1 MVCLYNKQSTSLLI
15 RFSLYLEASI
25 STKSFFSKSQR
36 ISQTQSPICL
46 SANYYQPDNLD
57 MEATQKH
64 MIQEGSSMFYH
75 QPSSVKQMDLS
86 VQTFDSYC
94 TLESSSGTKSHPCL
108 NNKNNSSST
117 TSFSSNESP
126 ISQANNNNLSR
137 FNNHSPEENNNSPLS
152 GSSAT
157 NTNETELSLMLKD
170 LETAMMEPDV
180 DNSYNNQGGFGQQHG
195 VVSSAMYRSMEMI
208 SRGDLKGVLYECAK
222 AVENYDLEMTDWLI
236 SQLQQMVSVS
246 GEPVQRLGAYMLEGL
261 VARLA
266 SSGSS
271 IYKALRC
278 KDPTGPELLTYM
290 HILYEACP
298 YFKFGYESANG
309 AIAEAVKNESFVHI
323 IDFQISQ
330 GGQWVSLI
338 RALGARPGGPPNVR
352 ITGIDDPRS
361 SFARQGGLELVGQRL
376 GKLAEMCGVPFEFHG
391 AALCCTEVEIEKLG
405 VRNGEALAV
414 NFPLVLHHMPDESVT
429 VENHRDRLL
438 RLVKHLSPNVVTLVE
453 QEANTNTAPFLP
465 RFVETMNHYLAVFES
480 IDVKLARDHKERIN
494 VEQHCLAREV
504 VNLIACEG
512 VEREERHE
520 PLGKWRSRFHMAGF
534 KPYPLSS
541 YVNAT
546 IKGLLESYSEKYTL
560 EERDGALYLGWKN
573 QPLIT
578 SCAWR

>member
-1 MVCLYNKQSTSLLI
+1 
-15 RFSLYLEASI
+15 
-25 STKSFFSKSQR
+25 
-36 ISQTQSPICL
+36 
-46 SANYYQPDNLD
+46 
-57 MEATQKH
+57 MEATRKH
-64 MIQEGSSMFYH
+64 MIQDGSSMFYH
-75 QPSSVKQMDLS
+75 QPSSVQQMDIS

-108 NNKNNSSST
+108 NTNNNNNSSST
-117 TSFSSNESP
+117 TSFSSNDSP
-126 ISQANNNNLSR
+126 QPNNNNNSSR
-137 FNNHSPEENNNSPLS
+137 FNNASSEFHHSPDDNNNNNNSPLS

-157 NTNETELSLMLKD
+157 NNNETELSLMLKD
-170 LETAMMEPDV
+170 LETAMMEPDLDNNSFV
-180 DNSYNNQGGFGQQHG
+180 DTGFGQQQQHR

-222 AVENYDLEMTDWLI
+222 AVENYDLEMTEWLI

-338 RALGARPGGPPNVR
+338 RALGARPGGPPKVR

-391 AALCCTEVEIEKLG
+391 AALCCTEVEIDKLG

-438 RLVKHLSPNVVTLVE
+438 RLVKRLSPSVVTLVE

-534 KPYPLSS
+534 KQYPLSS

>member
-1 MVCLYNKQSTSLLI
+1 
-15 RFSLYLEASI
+15 
-25 STKSFFSKSQR
+25 
-36 ISQTQSPICL
+36 
-46 SANYYQPDNLD
+46 
-57 MEATQKH
+57 MEATKKH
-64 MIQEGSSMFYH
+64 IIQDGSSIFYH
-75 QPSSVKQMDLS
+75 QPSSLQQMNLS

-94 TLESSSGTKSHPCL
+94 KLESSPGTKSHPCL
-108 NNKNNSSST
+108 NNNTSST
-117 TSFSSNESP
+117 TSFSSNGNSSE
-126 ISQANNNNLSR
+126 L
-137 FNNHSPEENNNSPLS
+137 NHSPQDNNNNSPLS

-157 NTNETELSLMLKD
+157 NNNEVELSLMLKD
-170 LETAMMEPDV
+170 LETAMEAEL
-180 DNSYNNQGGFGQQHG
+180 DNSFNGYEFGQQQQQHRA
-195 VVSSAMYRSMEMI
+195 VSSAMHRSMEMI
-208 SRGDLKGVLYECAK
+208 SKGDLIGTLYECAK
-222 AVENYDLEMTDWLI
+222 AVENHD
-236 SQLQQMVSVS
+236 LQQMVSVS

-261 VARLA
+261 IARLA

-271 IYKALRC
+271 IHKALRC

-309 AIAEAVKNESFVHI
+309 AIAEAVKKERFVHI

-338 RALGARPGGPPNVR
+338 RALGARPGGPPRVR

-361 SFARQGGLELVGQRL
+361 SFARQGGLELVGERL
-376 GKLAEMCGVPFEFHG
+376 GKLAEMYGVPFEFHG
-391 AALCCTEVEIEKLG
+391 AALCCTEVEIQKLG

-438 RLVKHLSPNVVTLVE
+438 RLVKRLSPNVVTLVE

-465 RFVETMNHYLAVFES
+465 RVVETMNHYLAVFES

-504 VNLIACEG
+504 VNLVACEG

-534 KPYPLSS
+534 KPFPLSS

-573 QPLIT
+573 QPLVT

>member
-1 MVCLYNKQSTSLLI
+1 
-15 RFSLYLEASI
+15 
-25 STKSFFSKSQR
+25 
-36 ISQTQSPICL
+36 
-46 SANYYQPDNLD
+46 

-64 MIQEGSSMFYH
+64 IIQDGSSMFYH
-75 QPSSVKQMDLS
+75 QPSSVVKQMDIS

-94 TLESSSGTKSHPCL
+94 TLESSSGTKSHPCP
-108 NNKNNSSST
+108 NNNITSST
-117 TSFSSNESP
+117 TSFSSNGSP
-126 ISQANNNNLSR
+126 VSHSNNNNNTSHLS
-137 FNNHSPEENNNSPLS
+137 PDNNNSPLS

-157 NTNETELSLMLKD
+157 NNNETELSLMLKD
-170 LETAMMEPDV
+170 LETAMMEPDL
-180 DNSYNNQGGFGQQHG
+180 DNSFSGYEFGQQQQQQHRAA
-195 VVSSAMYRSMEMI
+195 SSAMYRSMEMI
-208 SRGDLKGVLYECAK
+208 SRGDLKGTLYECAK
-222 AVENYDLEMTDWLI
+222 AVENCDVAMTDWLI

-338 RALGARPGGPPNVR
+338 RALGARPGGPPRVR

-438 RLVKHLSPNVVTLVE
+438 RLVKRLSPNVVTLVE

>member
-1 MVCLYNKQSTSLLI
+1 
-15 RFSLYLEASI
+15 
-25 STKSFFSKSQR
+25 
-36 ISQTQSPICL
+36 
-46 SANYYQPDNLD
+46 

-64 MIQEGSSMFYH
+64 TIQDGSSMFYH
-75 QPSSVKQMDLS
+75 QPSVKQMDIS

-94 TLESSSGTKSHPCL
+94 TLESSSGTKSHPCP
-108 NNKNNSSST
+108 NNNITSST
-117 TSFSSNESP
+117 TSFSSNGSP
-126 ISQANNNNLSR
+126 VSHSNTNNNTSHLS
-137 FNNHSPEENNNSPLS
+137 PDNNNSPLS

-157 NTNETELSLMLKD
+157 NNNETEL
-170 LETAMMEPDV
+170 T
-180 DNSYNNQGGFGQQHG
+180 
-195 VVSSAMYRSMEMI
+195 
-208 SRGDLKGVLYECAK
+208 
-222 AVENYDLEMTDWLI
+222 
-236 SQLQQMVSVS
+236 
-246 GEPVQRLGAYMLEGL
+246 
-261 VARLA
+261 

-338 RALGARPGGPPNVR
+338 RALGARPGGPPRVR

-438 RLVKHLSPNVVTLVE
+438 RLVKRLSPNVVTLVE

>member
-1 MVCLYNKQSTSLLI
+1 
-15 RFSLYLEASI
+15 
-25 STKSFFSKSQR
+25 
-36 ISQTQSPICL
+36 
-46 SANYYQPDNLD
+46 
-57 MEATQKH
+57 MEATKKH
-64 MIQEGSSMFYH
+64 IIQDRSSIFYH
-75 QPSSVKQMDLS
+75 QPSSLQQMNLS
-86 VQTFDSYC
+86 VQTFDCYC
-94 TLESSSGTKSHPCL
+94 TLESSPGTKSHACL
-108 NNKNNSSST
+108 NNNTSST
-117 TSFSSNESP
+117 TSFSSNGNSSE
-126 ISQANNNNLSR
+126 L
-137 FNNHSPEENNNSPLS
+137 NHSPEDNSNSPLS

-157 NTNETELSLMLKD
+157 NNNEAELR
-170 LETAMMEPDV
+170 T
-180 DNSYNNQGGFGQQHG
+180 
-195 VVSSAMYRSMEMI
+195 
-208 SRGDLKGVLYECAK
+208 LYECAK
-222 AVENYDLEMTDWLI
+222 AVDNHDVAMTDWLI

-261 VARLA
+261 IAWLA

-278 KDPTGPELLTYM
+278 RDPTGPELLTYL

-309 AIAEAVKNESFVHI
+309 AIAEAVKNERFVHI

-338 RALGARPGGPPNVR
+338 RALGARPGGPPRVR

-361 SFARQGGLELVGQRL
+361 SFARQGGLELVGERL
-376 GKLAEMCGVPFEFHG
+376 GKLAEMYGVPFEFRG

-405 VRNGEALAV
+405 VRNSEALAV

-438 RLVKHLSPNVVTLVE
+438 RLVKRLSPNVATLVE

-504 VNLIACEG
+504 VNLVGLKEK
-512 VEREERHE
+512 RHE

-560 EERDGALYLGWKN
+560 EERDRALYLGWKN
-573 QPLIT
+573 QPLVT

>member
-1 MVCLYNKQSTSLLI
+1 
-15 RFSLYLEASI
+15 
-25 STKSFFSKSQR
+25 
-36 ISQTQSPICL
+36 
-46 SANYYQPDNLD
+46 

-64 MIQEGSSMFYH
+64 IIQDGSPMFYH
-75 QPSSVKQMDLS
+75 QPSVKQMDIS

-94 TLESSSGTKSHPCL
+94 TLESSSGTKSHHPCP
-108 NNKNNSSST
+108 NNNNITSST
-117 TSFSSNESP
+117 TSFSSNGSP
-126 ISQANNNNLSR
+126 VSQSNTNNNTSQ
-137 FNNHSPEENNNSPLS
+137 FSPEDNNNSPLS

-157 NTNETELSLMLKD
+157 NNNETELSLMLKD
-170 LETAMMEPDV
+170 LETAMMEPDL
-180 DNSYNNQGGFGQQHG
+180 DTSFNGYEFGQQQQQQHRAA
-195 VVSSAMYRSMEMI
+195 SSAMYRSMEMI
-208 SRGDLKGVLYECAK
+208 SRGDLKGTLYECAK
-222 AVENYDLEMTDWLI
+222 AVENCDVAMTEWLI
-236 SQLQQMVSVS
+236 SQLQLMVSVS

-338 RALGARPGGPPNVR
+338 RALGARPGGPPRVR

-438 RLVKHLSPNVVTLVE
+438 RLVKRLSPNVVTLVE

>member
-1 MVCLYNKQSTSLLI
+1 
-15 RFSLYLEASI
+15 
-25 STKSFFSKSQR
+25 
-36 ISQTQSPICL
+36 
-46 SANYYQPDNLD
+46 
-57 MEATQKH
+57 MEATKKH
-64 MIQEGSSMFYH
+64 IIQDRSSIFYH
-75 QPSSVKQMDLS
+75 QPSSLQQMNLS
-86 VQTFDSYC
+86 VQTFDCYC
-94 TLESSSGTKSHPCL
+94 TLESSPGTKSHACL
-108 NNKNNSSST
+108 NNNTSST
-117 TSFSSNESP
+117 TSFSSNGNSSE
-126 ISQANNNNLSR
+126 L
-137 FNNHSPEENNNSPLS
+137 NHSPEDNSNSPLS

-157 NTNETELSLMLKD
+157 NNNEAELSLMLKE
-170 LETAMMEPDV
+170 LETAMMEPEL
-180 DNSYNNQGGFGQQHG
+180 DNNDKRLYFGQQLQHRA
-195 VVSSAMYRSMEMI
+195 VSSAMHRSMEMI
-208 SRGDLKGVLYECAK
+208 SKGDLIGTLYECAK
-222 AVENYDLEMTDWLI
+222 AVDNHDVAMTDWLI

-261 VARLA
+261 IAWLA

-278 KDPTGPELLTYM
+278 RDPTGPELLTYL

-309 AIAEAVKNESFVHI
+309 AIAEAVKNERFVHI

-338 RALGARPGGPPNVR
+338 RALGARPGGPPRVR

-361 SFARQGGLELVGQRL
+361 SFARQGGLELVGERL
-376 GKLAEMCGVPFEFHG
+376 GKLAEMYGVPFEFRG

-405 VRNGEALAV
+405 VRNSEALAV

-438 RLVKHLSPNVVTLVE
+438 RLVKRLSPNVATLVE

-504 VNLIACEG
+504 VNLVVCEG
-512 VEREERHE
+512 VEREE
-520 PLGKWRSRFHMAGF
+520 A
-534 KPYPLSS
+534 
-541 YVNAT
+541 
-546 IKGLLESYSEKYTL
+546 
-560 EERDGALYLGWKN
+560 
-573 QPLIT
+573 
-578 SCAWR
+578 

>member
-1 MVCLYNKQSTSLLI
+1 
-15 RFSLYLEASI
+15 
-25 STKSFFSKSQR
+25 
-36 ISQTQSPICL
+36 
-46 SANYYQPDNLD
+46 

-64 MIQEGSSMFYH
+64 MIQDGSSSMFYH
-75 QPSSVKQMDLS
+75 QQQPS
-86 VQTFDSYC
+86 FDSYC

-108 NNKNNSSST
+108 NNTIATTTST

-126 ISQANNNNLSR
+126 ILSQ
-137 FNNHSPEENNNSPLS
+137 FNHSPEDNNNNNSPLS
-152 GSSAT
+152 DSSAT
-157 NTNETELSLMLKD
+157 NNNETELSLMLKD
-170 LETAMMEPDV
+170 LETAMMEPDLDCN
-180 DNSYNNQGGFGQQHG
+180 DNHR
-195 VVSSAMYRSMEMI
+195 VVSSSMYRCTEMI
-208 SRGDLKGVLYECAK
+208 SKGDLKGMLYECAK
-222 AVENYDLEMTDWLI
+222 AVENYDLAMTDWLI

-261 VARLA
+261 IARLA

-309 AIAEAVKNESFVHI
+309 AIAEAVKNENVVHI
-323 IDFQISQ
+323 IDFQVSQ

-338 RALGARPGGPPNVR
+338 RAFGARPGGPPRVR

-361 SFARQGGLELVGQRL
+361 SFARQGGLDLVGERL

-405 VRNGEALAV
+405 VRKGEALAV

-438 RLVKHLSPNVVTLVE
+438 RLVKRLSPSVVTLVE

-480 IDVKLARDHKERIN
+480 IDVKLGRDHKERIN

-520 PLGKWRSRFHMAGF
+520 PLGKWKSRFQMAGF

-546 IKGLLESYSEKYTL
+546 IKGLLESYSDKYTL
-560 EERDGALYLGWKN
+560 EESDGALYLGWKN

>member
-1 MVCLYNKQSTSLLI
+1 
-15 RFSLYLEASI
+15 
-25 STKSFFSKSQR
+25 
-36 ISQTQSPICL
+36 
-46 SANYYQPDNLD
+46 
-57 MEATQKH
+57 MEATKKH
-64 MIQEGSSMFYH
+64 IIIQDGSSMFYH
-75 QPSSVKQMDLS
+75 QPSSVQQMNLS

-94 TLESSSGTKSHPCL
+94 TLESSSGPTSHPCPD
-108 NNKNNSSST
+108 NPTSST
-117 TSFSSNESP
+117 TSFSSNGSP
-126 ISQANNNNLSR
+126 VSQA
-137 FNNHSPEENNNSPLS
+137 NNNSPLS
-152 GSSAT
+152 GSSSAT
-157 NTNETELSLMLKD
+157 NNNETELSLMLKD
-170 LETAMMEPDV
+170 LETAMMEPELDNNSF
-180 DNSYNNQGGFGQQHG
+180 NSYEFGQQQQQQYRA
-195 VVSSAMYRSMEMI
+195 VSSAMEMMI
-208 SRGDLKGVLYECAK
+208 SKGDLIGTLYECAK
-222 AVENYDLEMTDWLI
+222 AVENHDVAMTDWLI
-236 SQLQQMVSVS
+236 SHLQQMVSVS
-246 GEPVQRLGAYMLEGL
+246 GEPVQRLGAYLLEGL
-261 VARLA
+261 IARLA

-271 IYKALRC
+271 IYREMRC

-309 AIAEAVKNESFVHI
+309 AIAEAVKNESSVHI

-338 RALGARPGGPPNVR
+338 RALGARPGGRAPRVR

-361 SFARQGGLELVGQRL
+361 SFARQGGLELVGLRL
-376 GKLAEMCGVPFEFHG
+376 GKLAEMHGVPFEFRG
-391 AALCCTEVEIEKLG
+391 AALCCTEVETEKLG
-405 VRNGEALAV
+405 VRDGEALAV

-438 RLVKHLSPNVVTLVE
+438 RLVKRLSPKVVTLVE

-465 RFVETMNHYLAVFES
+465 RFVETMSHYLAVFES
-480 IDVKLARDHKERIN
+480 IDVKLGRDHKERIS

-504 VNLIACEG
+504 VNLVACEG

-520 PLGKWRSRFHMAGF
+520 PLGKWRSRFRMAGF
-534 KPYPLSS
+534 EPYPLSS

-573 QPLIT
+573 QPLVT

>member
-1 MVCLYNKQSTSLLI
+1 MN
-15 RFSLYLEASI
+15 
-25 STKSFFSKSQR
+25 
-36 ISQTQSPICL
+36 
-46 SANYYQPDNLD
+46 
-57 MEATQKH
+57 
-64 MIQEGSSMFYH
+64 
-75 QPSSVKQMDLS
+75 LS
-86 VQTFDSYC
+86 VQTFDCYC
-94 TLESSSGTKSHPCL
+94 RLESSPGTKSHPCL
-108 NNKNNSSST
+108 NNNTSST
-117 TSFSSNESP
+117 TSFSSKGNSSE
-126 ISQANNNNLSR
+126 L
-137 FNNHSPEENNNSPLS
+137 NHSPEDNSNSPLS

-157 NTNETELSLMLKD
+157 NNNEAELSLMLKE
-170 LETAMMEPDV
+170 LETAMMEPEL
-180 DNSYNNQGGFGQQHG
+180 DNNFNGYEFGQQLQHRA
-195 VVSSAMYRSMEMI
+195 VSSAMHRSMEMI
-208 SRGDLKGVLYECAK
+208 SKGDLIGTLYECAK
-222 AVENYDLEMTDWLI
+222 AVDNHDVAMTDWLI

-261 VARLA
+261 IARLA
-266 SSGSS
+266 SS
-271 IYKALRC
+271 
-278 KDPTGPELLTYM
+278 
-290 HILYEACP
+290 ACP

-309 AIAEAVKNESFVHI
+309 AIAEAVKNERFVHI

-338 RALGARPGGPPNVR
+338 RALGARPGGPPRVR

-361 SFARQGGLELVGQRL
+361 SFARQGGLELVGERL
-376 GKLAEMCGVPFEFHG
+376 GKLAEMYGVPFEFRG
-391 AALCCTEVEIEKLG
+391 ATLCCTEVEIEKLG

-438 RLVKHLSPNVVTLVE
+438 VKRLSLNVVTLVE

-504 VNLIACEG
+504 VNLVACEG

-573 QPLIT
+573 QPLVT